1 VKQLTAFAT
10 YKSDNLTAAIEELFM
25 LGLNEAQISVFNG
38 MTNSLMV
45 LGVAVSEQQNVL
57 ISVDAS
63 DLAQLALVT
72 EAFQKTGAA
81 NISQLES

>member
-38 MTNSLMV
+38 ITSSLIG

-63 DLAQLALVT
+63 DLEQLALVT

-81 NISQLES
+81 NISQFEN